1 MFHWLETPEA
11 HIPALVFVDVCLP
24 IIDGYGIIQ
33 RLKARPAFGQTMF
46 VIISHYNGVLDR
58 LKGRL
63 AGAKDYLVKP
73 LKTAEL
79 LAVVQTYLGAAS
91 LADEE
96 PMEKD
101 TGSGLFPSSMNE
113 QGPQREEECG

>member
-1 MFHWLETPEA
+1 MSALVMVIDDSLVMRKILEVSLHRAGYPVKSFPDGVEMFHWLETPEA
-11 HIPALVFVDVCLP
+11 HIPALVLVDVCLP

-46 VIISHYNGVLDR
+46 VIISQYNGVLDR

-79 LAVVQTYLGAAS
+79 LA
-91 LADEE
+91 
-96 PMEKD
+96 
-101 TGSGLFPSSMNE
+101 
-113 QGPQREEECG
+113 